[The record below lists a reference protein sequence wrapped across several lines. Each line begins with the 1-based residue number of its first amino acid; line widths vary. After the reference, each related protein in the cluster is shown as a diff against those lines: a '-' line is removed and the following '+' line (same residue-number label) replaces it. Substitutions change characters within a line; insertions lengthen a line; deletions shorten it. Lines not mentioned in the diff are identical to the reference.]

1 MNAFGIQF
9 IGCMPPP
16 PGAQQA
22 LTFFFMSD
30 LHSIKKRIDSIGDT
44 RKITNAMYL
53 ISSAKMRKAKAD
65 LDRTRP
71 YFEATRTEIKR
82 IFRSG
87 ELPENRYLY
96 PLDENEKVTGTYACL
111 LITGDK
117 GLAGSYNYN
126 VIKKAQELVAAGND
140 VKWYVVGEYGR
151 HYCAQHGIA
160 VEQSFL
166 YTAQNPTMR
175 RAREI
180 ADILLEGYIDGAFAK
195 IYVVYTDMKGMLDE
209 ARLTRLIPFHRSQ
222 FDVTVTEKPIINPF
236 EYSPSPEAVLDS
248 IMPAYISGFIYS
260 ALVDSFC
267 SEQHAR
273 MVAMKSANDSAEEL
287 ISKLKV
293 EYNRLRQAAITQ
305 EITEIAA
312 GARARGREGE

>member
-1 MNAFGIQF
+1 
-9 IGCMPPP
+9 
-16 PGAQQA
+16 
-22 LTFFFMSD
+22 MSD
-30 LHSIKKRIDSIGDT
+30 LQSIKKRIQSIGDT

-71 YFEATRTEIKR
+71 YFEAMRTEIKR

-87 ELPENRYLY
+87 ELPENRFLY

-126 VIKKAQELVAAGND
+126 VIKKAYELVEAGND
-140 VKWYVVGEYGR
+140 IKWYVVGEYGR
-151 HYCAQHGIA
+151 HYFAQHGIPI
-160 VEQSFL
+160 EQSFL

-180 ADILLEGYIDGAFAK
+180 CDILLEGYYAGTFKK
-195 IYVVYTDMKGMLDE
+195 IYVAYTDMKGVVDE
-209 ARLTRLIPFHRSQ
+209 AQVTRLIPFHRSQ
-222 FDVTVTEKPIINPF
+222 FATSAGEKPVVNPF
-236 EYSPSPEAVLDS
+236 EYAPSPSTVLRS
-248 IMPAYISGFIYS
+248 IMPGYISGFIYS

-273 MVAMKSANDSAEEL
+273 MVAMKAANDSAEEL
-287 ISKLKV
+287 MSRLQV

-312 GARARGREGE
+312 GARARGQQGD

>member
-1 MNAFGIQF
+1 
-9 IGCMPPP
+9 
-16 PGAQQA
+16 
-22 LTFFFMSD
+22 MSD
-30 LHSIKKRIDSIGDT
+30 LHSINKRIQSIGDT

-71 YFEATRTEIKR
+71 YFEAMRTEIKR

-96 PLDENEKVTGTYACL
+96 PLDENEKVTGPMACL

-126 VIKKAQELVAAGND
+126 VIKKAEELYEDGEPI
-140 VKWYVVGEYGR
+140 KWYVVGEYGR
-151 HYCAQHGIA
+151 QHLTKHGISI
-160 VEQSFL
+160 EKSFL

-175 RAREI
+175 RAWEI
-180 ADILLEGYIDGAFAK
+180 CTILLEEFNKGSVRK
-195 IYVVYTDMKGMLDE
+195 IYVAYTDMQGMRDE
-209 ARLTRLIPFHRSQ
+209 AQLTRLIPFHRSL
-222 FDVTVTEKPIINPF
+222 FDLSRSEKPVVNPF
-236 EYSPSPEAVLDS
+236 EYVPSPSKVLKY
-248 IMPAYISGFIYS
+248 IIPGYISGFIYS

-273 MVAMKSANDSAEEL
+273 MTAMKSANDSAEEL
-287 ISKLKV
+287 MSQLKI

-312 GARARGREGE
+312 GARGQEGEEF

>member
-1 MNAFGIQF
+1 
-9 IGCMPPP
+9 
-16 PGAQQA
+16 
-22 LTFFFMSD
+22 MSD
-30 LHSIKKRIDSIGDT
+30 LQSIKKRIDSIGDT

-96 PLDENEKVTGTYACL
+96 PLDENEKLTGTYACL

-117 GLAGSYNYN
+117 GLAGAYNYN
-126 VIKKAQELVAAGND
+126 VIKKARELTDAGND

-151 HYCAQHGIA
+151 RYCAQHGIR

-180 ADILLEGYIDGAFAK
+180 CDILLEGYINGAFTK
-195 IYVVYTDMKGMLDE
+195 IYVAYTDMKGMQDE
-209 ARLTRLIPFHRSQ
+209 VQLTRIIPFHRSQ
-222 FDVTVTEKPIINPF
+222 FALSSNEKPVNSPF
-236 EYSPSPEAVLDS
+236 EYSPTPSTVLES

-273 MVAMKSANDSAEEL
+273 MIAMKAANDSAEEL
-287 ISKLKV
+287 MSRLKI

-312 GARARGREGE
+312 GARARGQEGD

>member
-1 MNAFGIQF
+1 
-9 IGCMPPP
+9 
-16 PGAQQA
+16 
-22 LTFFFMSD
+22 MSD
-30 LHSIKKRIDSIGDT
+30 LQSIKKRIQSIGDT

-71 YFEATRTEIKR
+71 YFEATRIEMKR

-96 PLDENEKVTGTYACL
+96 PLDENIKVKNTYACL

-126 VIKKAQELVAAGND
+126 VIKKAEELYEDDAEI
-140 VKWYVVGEYGR
+140 KWYVVGEYGR
-151 HYCAQHGIA
+151 QLLTQRGIPI
-160 VEQSFL
+160 EKSFL

-180 ADILLEGYIDGAFAK
+180 GNILLEGYNNGTFGK
-195 IYVVYTDMKGMLDE
+195 IYVVYTDMVGMTDV
-209 ARLTRLIPFHRSQ
+209 AIRTRLIPFHRSQ
-222 FDVTVTEKPIINPF
+222 FNVTSSEKPVTAPF
-236 EYSPSPEAVLDS
+236 EYFPSPATVLDS
-248 IMPAYISGFIYS
+248 IMPGYISGFIYS

-273 MVAMKSANDSAEEL
+273 MVAMKSANDSAEDL
-287 ISKLKV
+287 ISRLTV

-312 GARARGREGE
+312 GARARKDEGEEF

>member
-1 MNAFGIQF
+1 
-9 IGCMPPP
+9 
-16 PGAQQA
+16 
-22 LTFFFMSD
+22 MSD
-30 LHSIKKRIDSIGDT
+30 LQSIKKRIDSIGDT

-53 ISSAKMRKAKAD
+53 ISSAKMRKVKAD

-71 YFEATRTEIKR
+71 YFEATKKEVKR

-87 ELPENRYLY
+87 ELPESRYLY
-96 PLDENEKVTGTYACL
+96 PLDEHKKLTGTYACL

-117 GLAGSYNYN
+117 GLAGAYNYN
-126 VIKKAQELVAAGND
+126 VIKKARELTEEGNEI
-140 VKWYVVGEYGR
+140 KWYVVGEYGR
-151 HYCAQHGIA
+151 HYCAQHGIP

-175 RAREI
+175 RARAI
-180 ADILLEGYIDGAFAK
+180 CDILLDGYLKGAFTK
-195 IYVVYTDMKGMLDE
+195 IYVAYTDMRGMTDE
-209 ARLTRLIPFHRSQ
+209 ATLTRLIPFHRSQ
-222 FDVTVTEKPIINPF
+222 FVDTDEKPVTKPF
-236 EYSPSPEAVLDS
+236 EYSPSPEGVLDS

-273 MVAMKSANDSAEEL
+273 MIAMKAANDSAEEL
-287 ISKLKV
+287 ISKLKI

-305 EITEIAA
+305 EITEVAA
-312 GARARGREGE
+312 GARARNQQQGE

>member
-1 MNAFGIQF
+1 
-9 IGCMPPP
+9 
-16 PGAQQA
+16 
-22 LTFFFMSD
+22 MSD
-30 LHSIKKRIDSIGDT
+30 LHSIKKRIESIGDT

-71 YFEATRTEIKR
+71 YFEDMRTEIKR

-87 ELPENRYLY
+87 ALPENRYLY
-96 PLDENEKVTGTYACL
+96 PLDESDKLTGTYACL

-117 GLAGSYNYN
+117 GMAGSYNYN
-126 VIKKAQELVAAGND
+126 VIKKAYELVEAGND
-140 VKWYVVGEYGR
+140 IKWYVVGEYGR
-151 HYCAQHGIA
+151 RTFAQRGIPI
-160 VEQSFL
+160 EQSFL

-180 ADILLEGYIDGAFAK
+180 CDILLEGYNRGAFKK
-195 IYVVYTDMKGMLDE
+195 IYVAYTDMKGMTDE
-209 ARLTRLIPFHRSQ
+209 AQLTRLMPFHRRQ
-222 FDVTVTEKPIINPF
+222 FDLTSGEKPVTRPF
-236 EYSPSPEAVLDS
+236 EYSPSPEMVLDV
-248 IMPAYISGFIYS
+248 IMPGYISGFIYS

-312 GARARGREGE
+312 GARARGQGEQQ

>member
-1 MNAFGIQF
+1 
-9 IGCMPPP
+9 
-16 PGAQQA
+16 
-22 LTFFFMSD
+22 
-30 LHSIKKRIDSIGDT
+30 
-44 RKITNAMYL
+44 MYL

-71 YFEATRTEIKR
+71 YFEATRREIKR

-87 ELPENRYLY
+87 ELPESIYLY
-96 PLDENEKVTGTYACL
+96 PLDEKTKVKNTYACL

-126 VIKKAQELVAAGND
+126 VIKKAEELKAQD
-140 VKWYVVGEYGR
+140 CEVKWYVVGEYGR
-151 HYCAQHGIA
+151 HLLTQHGIPI
-160 VEQSFL
+160 VQSFL

-180 ADILLEGYIDGAFAK
+180 ANILLDGYVKGDFGK
-195 IYVVYTDMKGMLDE
+195 IFVAYTDMKGMQD
-209 ARLTRLIPFHRSQ
+209 AATLTRLIPFHRSQ
-222 FDVTVTEKPIINPF
+222 FDFTSDEKPVVKPF
-236 EYSPSPEAVLDS
+236 EYLPSPQKVLDS
-248 IMPAYISGFIYS
+248 IMTGYISGFIYS

-273 MVAMKSANDSAEEL
+273 MVAMKAANDSAEEL
-287 ISKLKV
+287 MSRLKV

-312 GARARGREGE
+312 GARARGRNEEEQLF

>member
-1 MNAFGIQF
+1 
-9 IGCMPPP
+9 
-16 PGAQQA
+16 
-22 LTFFFMSD
+22 MSD
-30 LHSIKKRIDSIGDT
+30 LQSIKKRIQSIGDT

-71 YFEATRTEIKR
+71 YFEAMRTEIKR

-96 PLDENEKVTGTYACL
+96 PLDERIKVKSTYACL

-126 VIKKAQELVAAGND
+126 VIKKAEELYRD
-140 VKWYVVGEYGR
+140 DCELKWYVVGEYGR
-151 HYCAQHGIA
+151 QLLTQRGIPI
-160 VEQSFL
+160 EKSFL

-180 ADILLEGYIDGAFAK
+180 CNILLEGYINGEFGK
-195 IYVVYTDMKGMLDE
+195 IYVVYTDMAGMDDV
-209 ARLTRLIPFHRSQ
+209 ARCTRLIPFHRSQ
-222 FDVTVTEKPIINPF
+222 FDFTSSEKPVTTPF
-236 EYSPSPEAVLDS
+236 EYVPSPEKVLDS
-248 IMPAYISGFIYS
+248 IMPGYISGFIYS

-273 MVAMKSANDSAEEL
+273 MVAMKAANDSAEEL
-287 ISKLKV
+287 ISKLTV
-293 EYNRLRQAAITQ
+293 QYNRLRQAAITQ

-312 GARARGREGE
+312 GARARGHEEE

>member
-1 MNAFGIQF
+1 
-9 IGCMPPP
+9 
-16 PGAQQA
+16 
-22 LTFFFMSD
+22 MSD
-30 LHSIKKRIDSIGDT
+30 LHTIKRRIDSVGDT

-53 ISSAKMRKAKAD
+53 ISSAKMRRAKAD

-87 ELPENRYLY
+87 ELPESRYMY
-96 PLDENEKVTGTYACL
+96 PLDENEKPEGTFACL

-117 GLAGSYNYN
+117 GLAGAYNYN
-126 VIKKAQELVAAGND
+126 VIKKAEELHSYGCPIA
-140 VKWYVVGEYGR
+140 WYVVGEYGR
-151 HYCAQHGIA
+151 HLLTQRGVNI
-160 VEQSFL
+160 ERSFA

-180 ADILLEGYIDGAFAK
+180 GDILLEGFNAGRFAK
-195 IYVVYTDMKGMLDE
+195 IYVAYTDMQGMYDE

-222 FDVTVTEKPIINPF
+222 FGYAPGEKPVARPF
-236 EYSPSPEAVLDS
+236 EYSPSPEKVLQS

-273 MVAMKSANDSAEEL
+273 MTAMKAANDSAEEL
-287 ISKLKV
+287 IARLRG

-312 GARARGREGE
+312 GARARGKEEEQ

>member
-1 MNAFGIQF
+1 
-9 IGCMPPP
+9 
-16 PGAQQA
+16 
-22 LTFFFMSD
+22 MSD
-30 LHSIKKRIDSIGDT
+30 LQSIKKRINSIGDT

-71 YFEATRTEIKR
+71 YFEATRKEIKR

-96 PLDENEKVTGTYACL
+96 PLDENEKVKGTYACL

-126 VIKKAQELVAAGND
+126 VIKKAETLYEEGCPI
-140 VKWYVVGEYGR
+140 KWYVVGEYGR
-151 HYCAQHGIA
+151 QLLTQRGIPI
-160 VEQSFL
+160 EKSFL

-180 ADILLEGYIDGAFAK
+180 ADILLEGYNSGAFAK
-195 IYVVYTDMKGMLDE
+195 IYVAYTDMKGMLDV
-209 ARLTRLIPFHRSQ
+209 ALLTRLIPFHRSQ
-222 FDVTVTEKPIINPF
+222 FSDSPAEKPVVNPF
-236 EYSPSPEAVLDS
+236 EYAPSPETVFDR
-248 IMPAYISGFIYS
+248 IMPGYISGFIYS

-273 MVAMKSANDSAEEL
+273 MIAMKSANDSAEEL
-287 ISKLKV
+287 ISHLKV

-312 GARARGREGE
+312 GARARGQEEEI

>member
-1 MNAFGIQF
+1 
-9 IGCMPPP
+9 
-16 PGAQQA
+16 
-22 LTFFFMSD
+22 MSD
-30 LHSIKKRIDSIGDT
+30 LHSISKRIQSIGDT

-71 YFEATRTEIKR
+71 YFEATRIEMKR

-96 PLDENEKVTGTYACL
+96 PLDESKKISGAYACL

-117 GLAGSYNYN
+117 GLAGAYNYN
-126 VIKKAQELVAAGND
+126 VIKKAEGLLAGGD
-140 VKWYVVGEYGR
+140 PIKWYVVGEYGR
-151 HYCAQHGIA
+151 QYLTKRGIPI
-160 VEQSFL
+160 EQSFL

-180 ADILLEGYIDGAFAK
+180 CDILLEGYNEGLFTK
-195 IYVVYTDMKGMLDE
+195 IFVAYTDMHGMSDD
-209 ARLTRLIPFHRSQ
+209 AQLTRILPFHRNQ
-222 FDVTVTEKPIINPF
+222 FALSPTEKPVVNPF
-236 EYSPSPEAVLDS
+236 EYVPSPSVVLES
-248 IMPAYISGFIYS
+248 VMAGYISGFIYS

-267 SEQHAR
+267 SEQHER
-273 MVAMKSANDSAEEL
+273 MLAMKAANDSAEEL
-287 ISKLKV
+287 MGQLQI

-312 GARARGREGE
+312 GARARSGEGEKE